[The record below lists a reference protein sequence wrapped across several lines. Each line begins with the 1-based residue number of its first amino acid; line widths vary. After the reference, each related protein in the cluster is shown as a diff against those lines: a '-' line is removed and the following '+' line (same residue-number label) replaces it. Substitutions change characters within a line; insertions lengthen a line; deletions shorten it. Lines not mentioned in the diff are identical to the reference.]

1 MLQKIRENLNGPLA
15 YFVLGAISLVFVAWG
30 AYGIVDV
37 GIGRSAYAATVN
49 GERVPLETARQAWF
63 DQQAQAA
70 SAFGGEIPE
79 EAREQLQQQVMEG
92 LITRTMLDARLH
104 DLGYR
109 VSDAQLK
116 AAIEQEP
123 AFQVDGKYSASVAK
137 ARLAQVGLSVPAFEA
152 DLRTSLARQQLQR
165 AIALSDF
172 VTPKQLDRIITLEDE
187 QREVRYV
194 LYDADA
200 LAPGEIE
207 AGAVSAYYEA
217 NHAKFMTP
225 ESVRLAYGELR
236 LDQVAAQVTVVE
248 DDLRR
253 LYAENK
259 ERYTEPEKRRARH
272 ILVAD
277 EKTADEVLAQLKA
290 GGDFAALA
298 ARYSK
303 DTVSAANGGD
313 LGFAARETFVAPF
326 ADALFGMQVGETAG
340 PVKTQFGYHVIQLEA
355 IEPGRTR
362 TYDEARGELESR
374 YRRDQAAD
382 RFGDAQERLQTR
394 LELPGATLDGLAQEF
409 GLVTGT
415 VDDYRR
421 DTGGGVFRGDPGLE
435 SVVFSDAV
443 LNQGRVGGPVALGE
457 DRLVVVQVLEH
468 RPPKPRP
475 LDEVRAQI
483 VTTLKHE
490 QGLAA
495 ARAAADAA
503 VQRLQAGEAF
513 EAVGKGRTIEG
524 PRLLGRNDPSVPAEI
539 RSKVFSLPHPA
550 AGKPSYQAIE
560 TDNGAAVVALLR
572 VADALPALSAA
583 ERGERLQQ
591 IAGRVGS
598 ADIISYI
605 AEARRKAKVSV
616 NPKAFE

>member
-187 QREVRYV
+187 QREVRYA

-200 LAPGEIE
+200 LAPGEVE

-217 NHAKFMTP
+217 NRAKFMTP

-298 ARYSK
+298 AKYSK

-313 LGFAARETFVAPF
+313 LGFATRETFVAPF
-326 ADALFGMQVGETAG
+326 ADALFGMQVGETSG

-495 ARAAADAA
+495 ARAAAGAA

-513 EAVGKGRTIEG
+513 ETVGKGRTIEG

>member
-70 SAFGGEIPE
+70 SAFGGEIPD

-187 QREVRYV
+187 QREVRYA

-217 NHAKFMTP
+217 NRAKFMTP

-313 LGFAARETFVAPF
+313 LGFATRETFVAPF
-326 ADALFGMQVGETAG
+326 ADALFGMQVGETSG

>member
-70 SAFGGEIPE
+70 SAFGGEIPD

-187 QREVRYV
+187 QREVRYA

-217 NHAKFMTP
+217 NRAKFMTP

-313 LGFAARETFVAPF
+313 LGFATRETFVAPF
-326 ADALFGMQVGETAG
+326 ADALFGMQVGETSG

-415 VDDYRR
+415 VDDYHR

-495 ARAAADAA
+495 ARAAAGAA

-513 EAVGKGRTIEG
+513 ETVGKGRTIEG